1 MGCEERKVGKRGDN
15 GEGRNS
21 GVIHGRAILVCE
33 SQKVHCLPMYSMWL
47 CTSATKGQVCA
58 VSKQIIS
65 LSLRFFFSAVGGCY
79 FPLEFQGEFLTQSL
93 TSREIAYTS
102 ISVLFDSVGSW
113 GNCHRRLGHHVIL
126 RKGGDD
132 GDDDNGGGCFR
143 CLRMVSRSANVL
155 QLHSS
160 SSFDACHPTE
170 EAARRGC
177 PTIQQIARREAVEMM
192 LYKTRSFY
200 GGSAVT
206 RVHCP
211 LNGQFA
217 FTYAVND
224 GSATSSVTSAAAAAA
239 AAEASAG
246 SDANLECAGPDSE
259 SEATDCPTGYKFDL
273 RFKGCSFPDFG
284 EYSINCF

>member
-1 MGCEERKVGKRGDN
+1 MFAVIKRQ
-15 GEGRNS
+15 RHIS
-21 GVIHGRAILVCE
+21 
-33 SQKVHCLPMYSMWL
+33 S
-47 CTSATKGQVCA
+47 SADLFHFA
-58 VSKQIIS
+58 
-65 LSLRFFFSAVGGCY
+65 AVGGCY

-93 TSREIAYTS
+93 TSREIAYSS

-126 RKGGDD
+126 RQGGDED
-132 GDDDNGGGCFR
+132 GDAENAATGCFR
-143 CLRMVSRSANVL
+143 CLRMVSRSPNVL
-155 QLHSS
+155 QLHSA
-160 SSFDACHPTE
+160 SSFDECHPS
-170 EAARRGC
+170 EAAARARC
-177 PTIQQIARREAVEMM
+177 PTIQQIERREAAEMM

-224 GSATSSVTSAAAAAA
+224 GSSAT
-239 AAEASAG
+239 
-246 SDANLECAGPDSE
+246 LECAGPDSE

-273 RFKGCSFPDFG
+273 NFKGCSFPDFG
-284 EYSINCF
+284 ESKKNSINRSDRV